1 MHSENSKILQT
12 ENGMGRSRVMN
23 VISSSMVLIALL
35 GIIIFF
41 GIMNKNFFAANNFI
55 SIGQTLSVVGVIC
68 IGQSLCLLTGGFDL
82 SVGYLSSFVGMVLAS
97 LIKYTEI
104 PYALGVILVLGIG
117 LGCGLVHGLVITKL
131 KVNAFIT
138 TLGFMTIY
146 QGLVYVVSKGSHV
159 LLNDEVFSFIGTK
172 RIGGL
177 PISIIILL
185 TLFLVFFLILRYTS
199 FGRRIYCVGGN
210 PKAAKVSGIN
220 VDRVT
225 MNAYMLSGLMAAVAG
240 VILTSRMGAAQI
252 TAGATY
258 ALDSV
263 AGCVLG
269 GILLTGGKG
278 NILYSL
284 AGMAIIVI
292 LQNGLIMIQ
301 LPSYYQY
308 VATGAVLI
316 FAVTLQNLKAIRNKL

>member
-1 MHSENSKILQT
+1 MHLENNLNRSKI
-12 ENGMGRSRVMN
+12 MN
-23 VISSSMVLIALL
+23 TIGSSMVLIALL
-35 GIIIFF
+35 GIIVFF
-41 GIMNKNFFAANNFI
+41 GIMNQHFFAPNNFI

-82 SVGYLSSFVGMVLAS
+82 SVGYLCSFVGMVLAW
-97 LIKYTEI
+97 LIKFTQT
-104 PYALGVILVLGIG
+104 PYIVGVIFVLAIS
-117 LGCGLVHGLVITKL
+117 LGCGVVHGLVITRL
-131 KVNAFIT
+131 KVNPFIT

-146 QGLVYVVSKGSHV
+146 QGAVYIVSGGSHI
-159 LLNDEVFSFIGTK
+159 LLNNDTFSFIGTK
-172 RIGGL
+172 RVGGL

-185 TLFLVFFLILRYTS
+185 VLFVVFFLVLRFTV

-210 PKAAKVSGIN
+210 IKAARVSGIN
-220 VDRVT
+220 VDRIT
-225 MNAYMLSGLMAAVAG
+225 MYAYMLSGLMAGVAG
-240 VILTSRMGAAQI
+240 IILTSRMGAAQI

-263 AGCVLG
+263 AGCILG

-316 FAVTLQNLKAIRNKL
+316 FAVTLQNLKAIRQKL

>member
-1 MHSENSKILQT
+1 MPLENT
-12 ENGMGRSRVMN
+12 FNRTRVLN

-35 GIIIFF
+35 GIIVFF
-41 GIMNKNFFAANNFI
+41 GIMNQHFFAPNNFI

-82 SVGYLSSFVGMVLAS
+82 SVGYLCSFVGMVLAW
-97 LIKYTEI
+97 LTKFTDT
-104 PYALGVILVLGIG
+104 PYPVGVVFVLAIG
-117 LGCGLVHGLVITKL
+117 LGCGTVHGLVITKL

-138 TLGFMTIY
+138 TLGFMTVY
-146 QGLVYVVSKGSHV
+146 QGLVYIVSGGSHV
-159 LLNDEVFSFIGTK
+159 LLNNAAFSFIGTK
-172 RIGGL
+172 RVGGL

-185 TLFLVFFLILRYTS
+185 TLFVVFFLVLRFTV
-199 FGRRIYCVGGN
+199 FGRRVYCVGGN
-210 PKAAKVSGIN
+210 PKAARVSGIN
-220 VDRVT
+220 VDRIT

-240 VILTSRMGAAQI
+240 IILTSRMGAAQI

-263 AGCVLG
+263 AGCILG

-316 FAVTLQNLKAIRNKL
+316 FAVTLQNLKAIRQKL